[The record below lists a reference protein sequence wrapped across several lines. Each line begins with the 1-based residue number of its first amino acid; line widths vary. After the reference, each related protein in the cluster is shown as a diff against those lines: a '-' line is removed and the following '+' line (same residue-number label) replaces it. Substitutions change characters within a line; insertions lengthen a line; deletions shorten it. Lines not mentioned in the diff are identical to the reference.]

1 MKKWNPLLFV
11 PMVWCLLSAS
21 KLSAQEQK
29 EMPKKD
35 ISVQRHTIM
44 ERFEPDLMVPLQE
57 RIALKKQ
64 RVADAQRTRALLD
77 TLDISERKREKLLND
92 LEKTPFSNRLTKTIA
107 DSKFEDA
114 ANE

>member
-1 MKKWNPLLFV
+1 MQKKEV
-11 PMVWCLLSAS
+11 
-21 KLSAQEQK
+21 
-29 EMPKKD
+29 
-35 ISVQRHTIM
+35 SVQRHTIM

-64 RVADAQRTRALLD
+64 RVADAQRTRELLD

-92 LEKTPFSNRLTKTIA
+92 LEETPFSNRLTKTIA